1 MKSHFRAPF
10 STLLFV
16 GLLTFSIH
24 SQAKTQEQQAT
35 PAIPVTAQ
43 TISLTNV
50 PLSYDY
56 PARVKS
62 PNYVEIHARVS
73 GELLEQLFEDGDTVK
88 QNQLLYRI
96 DPRPYRAEI
105 DRLKAQVLMEQAKLN
120 QAEREKN
127 RVLGLFAGK
136 AVSEQ
141 ERDAAVA
148 SYELAL
154 AGVAAAQAAQR
165 QAQLNLDYT
174 EVRAPISGKTG
185 LKRQSVGNLVGRDYG
200 QTLLTDL
207 TQLDPIEIHFSIGEF
222 EFMTLQQRIQSGEY
236 RYSNGNQPQVSVDYM
251 KQTLNGEL
259 NYTDHAVDSATGSI
273 KLRARFDNPNSTL
286 LPGAFVRIKLSGIEA
301 VNTIKIPQDAV
312 LQIGTQAFVYVI
324 QDNKAQLVPVELG
337 AQVGEEWL
345 VHSGLKAG
353 DQIVLDNL
361 VKVRPGTSVQIVP
374 ASNNA
379 PSDTAQAK

>member
-16 GLLTFSIH
+16 GLLTFGIH
-24 SQAKTQEQQAT
+24 SQAKTQEQQAA
-35 PAIPVTAQ
+35 PAIPVKAVV
-43 TISLTNV
+43 IEPTNV
-50 PLSYDY
+50 PLSYEF
-56 PARVKS
+56 PGRVKS
-62 PNYVEIHARVS
+62 PNYVEISARVS
-73 GELLEQLFEDGDTVK
+73 GELLEQLFEDGDTVQK
-88 QNQLLYRI
+88 NQLLYRI

-127 RVLGLFAGK
+127 RVVRLFAGK

-141 ERDAAVA
+141 ERDAAIA
-148 SYELAL
+148 SYELAQ
-154 AGVAAAQAAQR
+154 ASVAAAQAAQR

-200 QTLLTDL
+200 HTLLTDIM
-207 TQLDPIEIHFSIGEF
+207 QLDPIEIHFSIGEF
-222 EFMTLQQRIQSGEY
+222 EFMTLQQRIESGEFK
-236 RYSNGNQPQVSVDYM
+236 YSQGNQPQVSVDYM

-259 NYTDHAVDSATGSI
+259 NYTDHSVDSATGSI
-273 KLRARFDNPNSTL
+273 KMRAQFNNQDAVL
-286 LPGAFVRIKLSGIEA
+286 LPGAFVRVKLSGIEA

-312 LQIGTQAFVYVI
+312 LQIGAQAFVYVI

-337 AQVGEEWL
+337 VQLNQAWL
-345 VHSGLKAG
+345 IRSGLKQG
-353 DQIVLDNL
+353 DQIILDNL
-361 VKVRPGTSVQIVP
+361 VKVRPGTSVQIVADQASTP
-374 ASNNA
+374 ASV
-379 PSDTAQAK
+379 Q

>member
-1 MKSHFRAPF
+1 MKSHFRTPF

-16 GLLTFSIH
+16 GLLTFGGY
-24 SQAKTQEQQAT
+24 SQAKEQVQQAA
-35 PAIPVTAQ
+35 PAIPVSAQ

-50 PLSYDY
+50 PLSYDF
-56 PARVKS
+56 PGRVKS
-62 PNYVEIHARVS
+62 PHYVEIHARVS

-96 DPRPYRAEI
+96 DPRAYRAEI

-141 ERDAAVA
+141 ERDAAIA
-148 SYELAL
+148 SYELAQ

-222 EFMTLQQRIQSGEY
+222 EFMSLQQRIESGEFK
-236 RYSNGNQPQVSVDYM
+236 YSQGNQPQVSVDYM

-259 NYTDHAVDSATGSI
+259 NYTDHAVDAATGSI
-273 KLRARFDNPNSTL
+273 KLRARFANPDTTL
-286 LPGAFVRIKLSGIEA
+286 LPGAFVRVKLSGIEA

-324 QDNKAQLVPVELG
+324 QENKAQLVPVELG
-337 AQVGEEWL
+337 VQVDQFWL
-345 VHSGLKAG
+345 VRSGLKAG

-361 VKVRPGTSVQIVP
+361 VKVRPGAAVQIVP
-374 ASNNA
+374 PSNDAAASVAN
-379 PSDTAQAK
+379 

>member
-16 GLLTFSIH
+16 GLLTFGIH
-24 SQAKTQEQQAT
+24 SQAKTQEQQAA
-35 PAIPVTAQ
+35 PAIPVKAVV
-43 TISLTNV
+43 IEPTNV
-50 PLSYDY
+50 PLSYEF
-56 PARVKS
+56 PGRVKS
-62 PNYVEIHARVS
+62 PNYVEISARVS
-73 GELLEQLFEDGDTVK
+73 GELLEQLFEDGDTVQK
-88 QNQLLYRI
+88 NQLLYRI

-127 RVLGLFAGK
+127 RVVRLFAGK

-141 ERDAAVA
+141 ERDAAIA
-148 SYELAL
+148 SYELAQ
-154 AGVAAAQAAQR
+154 ASVAAAQAAQR

-200 QTLLTDL
+200 HTLLTDIM
-207 TQLDPIEIHFSIGEF
+207 QLDPIEIHFSIGEF
-222 EFMTLQQRIQSGEY
+222 EFMTLQQRIESGEFK
-236 RYSNGNQPQVSVDYM
+236 YSQGNQPQVSVDYM

-259 NYTDHAVDSATGSI
+259 NYTDHAVDAATGSI
-273 KLRARFDNPNSTL
+273 KLRARFANPDTTL
-286 LPGAFVRIKLSGIEA
+286 LPGAFVRVKLSGIEA

-312 LQIGTQAFVYVI
+312 LQIGAQAFVYVI

-337 AQVGEEWL
+337 VQLNQAWL
-345 VHSGLKAG
+345 IRSGLKQG
-353 DQIVLDNL
+353 DQIILDNL
-361 VKVRPGTSVQIVP
+361 VKVRPGTSVQIVADQASTP
-374 ASNNA
+374 ASV
-379 PSDTAQAK
+379 Q